1 MARSCVRPRGAVCG
15 LLREHTLHGPGLA
28 GSELFGLL
36 RSPTIANQ
44 ASQRE

>member
-15 LLREHTLHGPGLA
+15 LLREHTLHGPA

-36 RSPTIANQ
+36 RSPAIANQ